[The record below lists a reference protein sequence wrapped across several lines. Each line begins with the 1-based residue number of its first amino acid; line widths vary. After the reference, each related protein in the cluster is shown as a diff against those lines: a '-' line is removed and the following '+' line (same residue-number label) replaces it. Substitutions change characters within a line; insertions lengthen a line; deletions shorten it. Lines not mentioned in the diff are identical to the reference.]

1 MKTQMPIGVIVVA
14 ALATVFFFA
23 LRVKLAERQ
32 RNREAKRL
40 MKKYGISEELAK
52 NISSAK
58 F

>member
-1 MKTQMPIGVIVVA
+1 MKTQMLIGGILVA

-23 LRVKLAERQ
+23 LRVKLVERR

-52 NISSAK
+52 DMSRAK